1 MPGTFS
7 VRVRGGARLRKF
19 IAAQPTGREAAA
31 KFVQLFPIAQ
41 LRDAAPHRTGRLA
54 RSLHLVRV
62 GTSVELRGVFY
73 ANFNPN
79 KGPIVA
85 KFFALAETT
94 AALVRR
100 SYFS

>member
-1 MPGTFS
+1 MPGSFT

-19 IAAQPTGREAAA
+19 VADQPTGAQAAA
-31 KFVQLFPIAQ
+31 KFMQLFPIAQ
-41 LRDAAPHRTGRLA
+41 LRQAAPRRTGRLA
-54 RSLHLVRV
+54 ASLHLVRI
-62 GTSVELRGVFY
+62 GTDIELRGVFY
-73 ANFNPN
+73 ANFDPN